1 MKQSCHTPSPLAMAS
16 LRIGNPTSA
25 IRGGSPLNLS
35 PPFLAKDLHT
45 AAPFLPMK
53 LIANDLLAS
62 IASKVPEAR
71 SKQIRNIGGASDN
84 GVTALMVKPTGAPAA
99 LREVT
104 IATPVSHCP
113 AMLRK
118 ASPSIR
124 PGARSCLR
132 TVPTLPV

>member
-1 MKQSCHTPSPLAMAS
+1 MKESCNTHSTWAMAS
-16 LRIGNPTSA
+16 SRMGDPTSP
-25 IRGGSPLNLS
+25 IRDVTPLNLS

-99 LREVT
+99 LSEVT

-124 PGARSCLR
+124 PG
-132 TVPTLPV
+132 V